1 MTPTEHQGSPMRD
14 ILLQIDTYP
23 DATPTEAIDQAV
35 RFVAAVGGVL
45 SALAVEVDIRAPY
58 NKLADYLIGLSRL
71 AEEEERKSR
80 RFCTAALEDFA
91 SRAGAAGV
99 LGEAIHGVAGLYGVG
114 EYVGERSRT
123 RDLCIV
129 PMADPLEGQ
138 RAIAEAVVFGSGR
151 PVLTFRPGIADL
163 PADKLGTVVLAWD
176 GTRTAARAMADALPI
191 LVKAR
196 EVRVLTVTNE
206 KPSARAGTGKDP
218 VRHLV
223 VHGVNAVVEE
233 VDAGG
238 RRIGVVLETYVAR
251 HRPDLFV
258 MGAYGRSRAREFIL
272 GGATKHMLHN
282 PGTPL
287 LLSH

>member
-1 MTPTEHQGSPMRD
+1 MRD

-23 DATPTEAIDQAV
+23 DATPAAAIDQAV
-35 RFVAAVGGVL
+35 RFAASVGGVL
-45 SALAVEVDIRAPY
+45 SALAVEVDIRAPR
-58 NKLADYLIGLSRL
+58 NKVADYLIGLSRL

-80 RFCTAALEDFA
+80 RFCIAALEDFA
-91 SRAGAAGV
+91 SRAGEAGV
-99 LGEAIHGVAGLYGVG
+99 LGEAIHGVAGLYAVG
-114 EYVGERSRT
+114 EYVAERTRT

-129 PMADPLEGQ
+129 PVADPLDGQ
-138 RAIAEAVVFGSGR
+138 RAIIEAVVFGSGR
-151 PVLTFRPGIADL
+151 PVLTFRPGVADL
-163 PADKLGTVVLAWD
+163 PAGELGTVVLAWD

-191 LVKAR
+191 LLKAR

-206 KPSARAGTGKDP
+206 KPSARAGIGKDAM
-218 VRHLV
+218 RHLAA
-223 VHGVNAVVEE
+223 HGVKAVAEE

-238 RRIGVVLETYVAR
+238 RRIGKVLEAYLAQR
-251 HRPDLFV
+251 RPDLFV

-272 GGATKHMLHN
+272 GGATEHMLHE

>member
-1 MTPTEHQGSPMRD
+1 MRD

-23 DATPTEAIDQAV
+23 EATPAEAIDQAV
-35 RFVAAVGGVL
+35 RFTAAVGGVL
-45 SALAVEVDIRAPY
+45 SALAVEVDIQNPR
-58 NKLADYLIGLSRL
+58 NRLADYLIGLSQL

-91 SRAGAAGV
+91 SKAGEAGV
-99 LGEAIHGVAGLYGVG
+99 LGEAIHGRADLYGVG
-114 EYVGERSRT
+114 AYVAERSRT

-129 PMADPLEGQ
+129 PVADQLDGQ
-138 RAIAEAVVFGSGR
+138 RSILEAVVFGSGR
-151 PVLTFRPGIADL
+151 PVLTFHPGVADL
-163 PADKLGTVVLAWD
+163 PVGGLRSIALAWD
-176 GTRTAARAMADALPI
+176 GTRTAARALADALPI
-191 LVKAR
+191 MR
-196 EVRVLTVTNE
+196 TTGEVRVVTVTNE
-206 KPSARAGTGKDP
+206 KPSVRPGLGKDT

-223 VHGVNAVVEE
+223 AHGVNAVVDE

-238 RRIGVVLETYVAR
+238 RRIGLVLEDYLAE

-272 GGATKHMLHN
+272 GGATEHMLHD
-282 PGTPL
+282 PKVPL

>member
-1 MTPTEHQGSPMRD
+1 MRD

-23 DATPTEAIDQAV
+23 EPTPVEAIDQAV
-35 RFVAAVGGVL
+35 RFTAALGGML
-45 SALAVEVDIRAPY
+45 SALAVEVDIQAPR
-58 NKLADYLIGLSRL
+58 NRLADYLIGLSHMAR
-71 AEEEERKSR
+71 EEERKSR
-80 RFCTAALEDFA
+80 QFCHAALEDFT

-99 LGEAIHGVAGLYGVG
+99 LGEAIHGKADLYGIG
-114 EYVGERSRT
+114 AYVAERSRT

-129 PMADPLEGQ
+129 PVAGRLDGQ
-138 RAIAEAVVFGSGR
+138 RSIIEAVAFGSGR
-151 PVLTFRPGIADL
+151 PVLTFCPGVADL
-163 PADKLGTVVLAWD
+163 PAGEMGTAVLAWD

-191 LVKAR
+191 LLKAR

-206 KPSARAGTGKDP
+206 KPSARAGMGKEP
-218 VRHLV
+218 VRHLAT
-223 VHGVNAVVEE
+223 HGVNAVVEE

-238 RRIGVVLETYVAR
+238 RRIGMVLETYLAQ

-272 GGATKHMLHN
+272 GGATEHMLHE

>member
-1 MTPTEHQGSPMRD
+1 MRD

-23 DATPTEAIDQAV
+23 DATPAAAIDQAV
-35 RFVAAVGGVL
+35 RFAVAVGGVL
-45 SALAVEVDIRAPY
+45 SALAVEVDIRAPR
-58 NKLADYLIGLSRL
+58 NKVADYLIGLSRL
-71 AEEEERKSR
+71 AEEEEGKSR
-80 RFCTAALEDFA
+80 RFCIAALEDFA
-91 SRAGAAGV
+91 LRAGAAGV
-99 LGEAIHGVAGLYGVG
+99 LGEAIHGVADLYAVG
-114 EYVGERSRT
+114 EYVAERSRA

-129 PMADPLEGQ
+129 PVADPLDGQ
-138 RAIAEAVVFGSGR
+138 RAIIEAVVFGSGR

-163 PADKLGTVVLAWD
+163 PAGEPGAVVLAWD

-191 LVKAR
+191 LLKAR

-206 KPSARAGTGKDP
+206 KPSARAGMGKDA

-223 VHGVNAVVEE
+223 AHGVNAVAEE

-238 RRIGVVLETYVAR
+238 RRIGMVLEAYLAQR
-251 HRPDLFV
+251 RPDLFV

-272 GGATKHMLHN
+272 GGATEHMLRE
-282 PGTPL
+282 PATPL